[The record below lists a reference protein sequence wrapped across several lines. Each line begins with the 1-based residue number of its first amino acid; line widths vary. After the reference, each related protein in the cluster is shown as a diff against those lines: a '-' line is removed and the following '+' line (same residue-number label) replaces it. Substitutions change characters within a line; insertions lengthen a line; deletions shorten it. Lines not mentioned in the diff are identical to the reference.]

1 MKNNSHAAQ
10 KVQNRDH
17 SNHNEITPDE
27 VNKTPGF
34 EQFRID
40 PTKFAE
46 QSISPTRRGQD
57 VRLKLSIPKLY
68 RQNARIGF

>member
-1 MKNNSHAAQ
+1 MKNNSQAAQ
-10 KVQNRDH
+10 KVQKRDH
-17 SNHNEITPDE
+17 SHYKEITPDE

-40 PTKFAE
+40 PTPIAE
-46 QSISPTRRGQD
+46 QSISPTRRGHD
-57 VRLKLSIPKLY
+57 VRLKRSVPKLY